1 VGEKLKLRV
10 YTFLFVRQKGVGRL
24 GGKKRMSLDSNVVVG
39 KKYIFAQNRVI
50 VLKND
55 VQVARLKVSLC
66 NLKLD

>member
-1 VGEKLKLRV
+1 
-10 YTFLFVRQKGVGRL
+10 
-24 GGKKRMSLDSNVVVG
+24 MSLDSNVVVG